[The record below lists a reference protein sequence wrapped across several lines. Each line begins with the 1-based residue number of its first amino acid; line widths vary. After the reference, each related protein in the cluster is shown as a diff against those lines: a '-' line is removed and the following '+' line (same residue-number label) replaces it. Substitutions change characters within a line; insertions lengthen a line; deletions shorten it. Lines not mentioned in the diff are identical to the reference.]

1 MAKLKRLEQ
10 FEKALK
16 NFRTSLTI
24 RISEFPYELRDT
36 VESGQI
42 QKFEMCYELLWKAG
56 KEILRELEGIEVSS
70 PKRVLKS
77 LFHLGY
83 MDYDEF
89 ELCIEMLEN
98 RNLLSHVYRKEVV
111 EQILPE
117 LSKYAD
123 EMEKLLLRFK
133 MVVEDRGND

>member
-1 MAKLKRLEQ
+1 MARLRKLEQ
-10 FEKALK
+10 FERALK
-16 NFRTSLTI
+16 NFRMSLAIKTSEL
-24 RISEFPYELRDT
+24 PYELRDT
-36 VESGQI
+36 IESGQI

-56 KEILRELEGIEVSS
+56 KEILRELEGLEVSS

-89 ELCIEMLEN
+89 ELCVEMVEN
-98 RNLLSHVYRKEVV
+98 RNLLSHVYRREIV

-117 LSKYAD
+117 LPKYAD
-123 EMEKLLLRFK
+123 EMERLLLKFK
-133 MVVEDRGND
+133 MVAEDKSND